1 MSLPQVPM
9 VQHHSLSTEM
19 YGQLVKKL
27 GQINVTAE
35 TTPMQAGYILG
46 IQQVLKVIREEGFA
60 IGV

>member
-1 MSLPQVPM
+1 
-9 VQHHSLSTEM
+9 M